1 MTNAV
6 LSHTFFG
13 SSLVPFAN
21 AIKQLFK
28 RDVAN
33 GDSSYGQ
40 YIWGL

>member
-6 LSHTFFG
+6 LAYTFFG
-13 SSLVPFAN
+13 STLVSFAN
-21 AIKQLFK
+21 AIKQIFI
-28 RDVAN
+28 RDVED